1 MRSLSEY
8 CTLAES
14 YPGWKALANRIPGG
28 LYAPAAY
35 GLESGGKR
43 LRPVLLLM
51 TAEALGADIENA
63 IGPAAGI
70 EMFHNFTLVHD
81 DVMDR
86 SDLRRGRPTVQAK
99 WGEVTAI
106 LSGDAMLT
114 LASQWIS
121 DVDDA
126 ALRPVTETFHG
137 MALEV
142 YEGQQYDMDFE
153 SRDDVSVD
161 EYIQMITLKTGALI
175 AGACEIGAIIAGAS
189 ESDRAAL
196 RNFGY
201 AMGIAFQIKD
211 DYLDLY
217 GDEATF
223 GKPIGGDIY
232 NNKKTFLRLAAI
244 EKARGMDAKRLA
256 ATLAMEACP
265 EKVTAART
273 LFSDL
278 GVEEECQAAIA
289 SYTQAAS
296 DALDAIN
303 GINGEGKETLRSIL
317 YKLAG
322 REK

>member
-1 MRSLSEY
+1 MRSIPEY
-8 CTLAES
+8 SSLAQS
-14 YPGWKALANRIPGG
+14 YHSWQALANRTPGG

-35 GLESGGKR
+35 ALESGGKR
-43 LRPVLLLM
+43 LRPLLLLM
-51 TAEALGADIENA
+51 TTDAFGGDVENA
-63 IGPAAGI
+63 VGPAAGI

-114 LASQWIS
+114 LASQWMT

-126 ALRPVTETFHG
+126 ALRPVIEIFNA

-142 YEGQQYDMDFE
+142 YEGQQYDMEFE
-153 SRDDVSVD
+153 TRNDVSVE

-175 AGACEIGAIIAGAS
+175 AGACEIGAVIAGAS
-189 ESDRAAL
+189 ESDRAAM
-196 RNFGY
+196 RRYGY
-201 AMGIAFQIKD
+201 AMGIAFQIRD
-211 DYLDLY
+211 DYLDLF
-217 GDEATF
+217 GDESTF

-232 NNKKTFLRLAAI
+232 NNKKTFLRLSAI
-244 EKARGMDAKRLA
+244 EKARGNDAEHLA
-256 ATLAMEACP
+256 AALSMETSP
-265 EKVTAART
+265 EKVAAVRS
-273 LFSDL
+273 LFSKL
-278 GVEEECQAAIA
+278 GIEEECRKAMAC
-289 SYTQAAS
+289 YTQAAS
-296 DALDAIN
+296 SALDAAN
-303 GINGEGKETLRSIL
+303 GISDNGREELRKIL